1 MTQLHSEVF
10 DGDSGLLILL
20 HGLGAT
26 FDVWSPVVAARPESF
41 TGRIIVMDLPGHGAS
56 EHLDDY
62 GIKEVAKCIVDTLHR
77 KIENL
82 QRCVLLG
89 HSYGGVLA
97 LELMH
102 SRWELNPQSVFG
114 LGIKT
119 LWTREEL
126 ARMNYL
132 AEKIPKRFSSEQG
145 AIEWYQKT
153 TGLAGIT
160 GGSANFAR
168 HGVRQSADGQWM
180 LALDAKVNKISEPD
194 MDRLMSHSTCPVSL
208 AYGAH
213 DHMVDTADLRRYD
226 PDVRNLAGGGHNIM
240 VTHPEVIWT
249 WMQSC
254 WQN

>member
-56 EHLDDY
+56 DPLDDY
-62 GIKEVAKCIVDTLHR
+62 GIVEVARCIVDTLHR

-82 QRCVLLG
+82 HRCVLLG

-102 SRWELNPQSVFG
+102 PRWELNPQSVFG

-126 ARMNYL
+126 ARMHYL
-132 AEKIPKRFSSEQG
+132 AAKIPKRFASEQE

-153 TGLAGIT
+153 IGLAGIT
-160 GGSANFAR
+160 SGSEYFAR
-168 HGVRQSADGQWM
+168 HGVRQFSDGQWG

-194 MDRLMSHSTCPVSL
+194 MDRLMSQSTCPVSL

-213 DHMVDTADLRRYD
+213 DNMVDTADLRRYD
-226 PDVRNLAGGGHNIM
+226 LDVQNLPDGGHNIM
-240 VTHPEVIWT
+240 VTHPEAIWT

-254 WQN
+254 RQS